1 MRVQRAA
8 AVKAV
13 KAIAAMA
20 EAESDLRDEDDGND
34 GGRVV
39 QSQPTLWARLVAA
52 GTATIV
58 LARGRHV
65 TENFS
70 RREAEIFEEVML
82 AAICDYTRPRDAVL
96 SRVQV

>member
-1 MRVQRAA
+1 
-8 AVKAV
+8 
-13 KAIAAMA
+13 MA
-20 EAESDLRDEDDGND
+20 KAESDLRDEDDGND
-34 GGRVV
+34 GRGV

-52 GTATIV
+52 RTATIV